1 MWARAGAAPLK
12 DALAYGD
19 VCSEQHHLS
28 TRKGASQRLVTQSLP
43 YRGTH
48 TLITQFL
55 PSHKFLE

>member
-28 TRKGASQRLVTQSLP
+28 TRKGALSALSHIVTSIS
-43 YRGTH
+43 RHTH
-48 TLITQFL
+48 PDNPVPAQ
-55 PSHKFLE
+55 P